1 MCGIAGAIVPSG
13 KVVSPRRLE
22 AMTAVIAHR
31 GPDGAGTWIAP
42 DGRVGLGHRRL
53 SIIDLSSAGFQP
65 MASASGRYTVTFN
78 GEIYNFGSLRKELEG
93 AGARFHTHSDTE
105 VMLAAF
111 DAWGVSFALTRLTG
125 MFALAV
131 WDTTESALWIARDR
145 LGIKPLYYSIQDGE
159 LTFASELRALVVWKG
174 KIPPVSAEGLTEYLR
189 LGYVPGPISIFE
201 GIQKLSPGCYAVYRA
216 GQLSKPQAYWKLA
229 DVVRAGMAQPIID
242 TAQAL
247 NTLEEKLRGAVASHM
262 VSDVPLG
269 AFLSG
274 GIDSSTVVA
283 LMQIQ
288 SGRPV
293 KTFSIGFQERG
304 YDEAQHAGAVAQHL
318 GTEHTELYVTDNDA
332 RSVIPYLPDIYDEPF
347 ADPSQIPTFLVS
359 KLAREHVTVALSG
372 DGGDELFTG
381 YNRYVFVARFWQ
393 RLQLMP
399 LSLRR
404 MAAFGIS
411 STSPEAWDT
420 FFKRAAPFLPRK
432 FVPAL
437 PGQKMHKIASILSS
451 SSLLAVHSKLVA
463 QWANPQALLNPSWF
477 HKGLLWRDQLSRYEG
492 LSAPEQQMVW
502 DAQTYLVD
510 DILTKVDR
518 ASMRVG
524 LEARVPLLDHN
535 VVEFAWRIPM
545 SMKLKDGSGKWLLKQ
560 LLYRHVPQSL
570 VERPK
575 MGFSVPVDAWLRETL
590 REWAQTYL
598 AEDRLMAEG
607 FFDARV
613 VRQTWEQHLKAEIDA
628 GGRIWTLLMF
638 QIWLEKVKTWV

>member
-1 MCGIAGAIVPSG
+1 MLPLGN
-13 KVVSPRRLE
+13 VVSPRRLE
-22 AMTAVIAHR
+22 AMTEVIAHR

-53 SIIDLSSAGFQP
+53 SIIDLSPAGFQP
-65 MASASGRYTVTFN
+65 MASASGRYTVSFN
-78 GEIYNFGSLRKELEG
+78 GEIYNFSSLRKELEG
-93 AGARFHTHSDTE
+93 AGARFHSHSDTE

-111 DAWGVSFALTRLTG
+111 DAWGVSLALTRLTG

-131 WDTTESALWIARDR
+131 WDATEAALWIARDR

-201 GIQKLSPGCYAVYRA
+201 GIQKLPPGCYALYRA
-216 GQLSKPQAYWKLA
+216 GQLSTPQAYWKLA
-229 DVVRAGMAQPIID
+229 EVVRAGMDQPITD
-242 TAQAL
+242 TTQAL

-288 SGRPV
+288 SSPPI

-304 YDEAQHAGAVAQHL
+304 YDEAQHAAAVAKHL
-318 GTEHTELYVTDNDA
+318 GTEHTELYVSDSDA
-332 RSVIPYLPDIYDEPF
+332 RSIIPQLPDIYDEPF

-359 KLAREHVTVALSG
+359 KLAREHVTVVLSG
-372 DGGDELFTG
+372 DGGDELFAG

-399 LSLRR
+399 QSLRR
-404 MAAFGIS
+404 MAAHGLLS
-411 STSPEAWDT
+411 ATPEAWDI
-420 FFKRAAPFLPRK
+420 FFKHATPFLPRN

-463 QWANPQALLNPSWF
+463 QWANPQTLLNPSW
-477 HKGLLWRDQLSRYEG
+477 HHNGLMWWDQLSQYKG
-492 LSAPEQQMVW
+492 LSAPQQQMVW

-570 VERPK
+570 VDRPK
-575 MGFSVPVDAWLRETL
+575 MGFSVPVDAWLRGAL
-590 REWAQTYL
+590 REWAETYL

-607 FFDARV
+607 FFDTRV

-628 GGRIWTLLMF
+628 GGPIWTLLMF

>member
-1 MCGIAGAIVPSG
+1 VPSG
-13 KVVSPRRLE
+13 KVVNPRRLE

-65 MASASGRYTVTFN
+65 MASASGRYTVSFN
-78 GEIYNFGSLRKELEG
+78 GEIYNFGSLRKELEA
-93 AGARFHTHSDTE
+93 AGIRFYSHSDTE

-125 MFALAV
+125 MFAMAV
-131 WDTTESALWIARDR
+131 WDATEGALWIARDR
-145 LGIKPLYYSIQDGE
+145 LGIKPLYYSLQDGE

-201 GIQKLSPGCYAVYRA
+201 GIQKLPPGCCAVYRA

-229 DVVRAGMAQPIID
+229 DVVRAGLAQPIID
-242 TAQAL
+242 TTQAL
-247 NTLEEKLRGAVASHM
+247 DALEEKLRGAVASHM

-288 SGRPV
+288 SSSPV

-304 YDEAQHAGAVAQHL
+304 YDEAQHAAAVAQHL

-372 DGGDELFTG
+372 DGGDELFAG

-404 MAAFGIS
+404 MAVCGIS

-420 FFKRAAPFLPRK
+420 FFKRAAPFLPRN

-463 QWANPQALLNPSWF
+463 QWANPQALLNPSWY
-477 HKGLLWRDQLSRYEG
+477 HNGLLWRDQLSRYEG
-492 LSAPEQQMVW
+492 LSAPQQQMVW

-524 LEARVPLLDHN
+524 LEARVPFLDHN

-575 MGFSVPVDAWLRETL
+575 MGFSVPVDAWLRGTL
-590 REWAQTYL
+590 REWAETYL
-598 AEDRLMAEG
+598 AEDRLRSEG

-613 VRQTWEQHLKAEIDA
+613 VRQTWEQHLKGKIDA
-628 GGRIWTLLMF
+628 GSPIWTLLMF

>member
-1 MCGIAGAIVPSG
+1 MLPLGN
-13 KVVSPRRLE
+13 VVSLSRLE
-22 AMTAVIAHR
+22 AMTGVIAHR

-53 SIIDLSSAGFQP
+53 SIIDLSPAGFQP
-65 MASASGRYTVTFN
+65 MASASGRYTVSFN
-78 GEIYNFGSLRKELEG
+78 GEIYNFGSLRKELES
-93 AGARFHTHSDTE
+93 AGARFHSHSDTE

-111 DAWGVSFALTRLTG
+111 DAWGVSLALTRLTG

-131 WDTTESALWIARDR
+131 WDATEAALWIARDR

-174 KIPPVSAEGLTEYLR
+174 KIPLVSAEGLTEYLR

-201 GIQKLSPGCYAVYRA
+201 GIQKLPPGCYAVYRA
-216 GQLSKPQAYWKLA
+216 GQLSTPQAYWKLA
-229 DVVRAGMAQPIID
+229 EVVRAGMDQPITD

-247 NTLEEKLRGAVASHM
+247 DTLEEKLRAAVASHM

-288 SGRPV
+288 SRSPI

-304 YDEAQHAGAVAQHL
+304 YDEAQHAAALAKYL
-318 GTEHTELYVTDNDA
+318 GTEHTQLYVSDTDS
-332 RSVIPYLPDIYDEPF
+332 RSIIPLLPDIYDEPF

-372 DGGDELFTG
+372 DGGDELFAG

-393 RLQLMP
+393 RLQLIP

-404 MAAFGIS
+404 MAAHGLLS
-411 STSPEAWDT
+411 ATPEAWDI
-420 FFKRAAPFLPRK
+420 FFKHATPFLPRNL
-432 FVPAL
+432 VPAL
-437 PGQKMHKIASILSS
+437 PGQKMHKIASILPSS
-451 SSLLAVHSKLVA
+451 TLLSVHSQLVA
-463 QWANPQALLNPSWF
+463 QWTNPQALLNPNWY
-477 HKGLLWRDQLSRYEG
+477 HKGLLWQDQLSPYES
-492 LSAPEQQMVW
+492 LSAPQQQMVW
-502 DAQTYLVD
+502 DTQTYLVD

-545 SMKLKDGSGKWLLKQ
+545 FMKLKDGSGKWLLKQ
-560 LLYRHVPQSL
+560 LLYRHVPQAL

-575 MGFSVPVDAWLRETL
+575 MGFSVPVDAWLRGTL
-590 REWAQTYL
+590 REWAETYL
-598 AEDRLMAEG
+598 AEDRLRSEG

-613 VRQTWEQHLKAEIDA
+613 VRQTWEEHLKAEIDA
-628 GGRIWTLLMF
+628 GGQIWTLLMF
-638 QIWLEKVKTWV
+638 QIWLDKVKTWV